1 MTYCI
6 NAYKSLRYT
15 NSGDAMLC
23 CKSENW
29 LDDSNGDQT
38 NIQRQSFKEAL
49 NGKIATEIR
58 TALDNGVRHENCKK
72 CWEEEDAG
80 LDSKR
85 ILDNNRARD
94 YWGEEF
100 LTDKIIEPVI
110 VELNLGTEC
119 NLKCRICGPWSS
131 SQWVKEHFNIFHHD
145 KSKEGF
151 KEYMKGIKYYQGD
164 WKESSPVW
172 ENIEEGMSTLK
183 QVDFYGGEPFMVKKN
198 WKLLQNGI
206 NSGIAKEQILH
217 FNTNGTFFVPEH
229 IEILKH
235 YKKVLISL
243 SIDDIGDRFE
253 YERSGGIWS
262 EVSENIKKFHV
273 LASESD
279 TIDATVCITVNN
291 LNVYYIPEVCEYFDN
306 LGIHYYINFLHGP
319 AYYNIRN
326 IRESV
331 KDKIRHKYL
340 NTVTDRES
348 TKENFEKI
356 LSFMSGHISTKTTWD
371 EFLKYTSDKDKYRDE
386 NFSQTFSEWSQIIN
400 ESN

>member
-1 MTYCI
+1 MI
-6 NAYKSLRYT
+6 VV
-15 NSGDAMLC
+15 
-23 CKSENW
+23 ENW
-29 LDDSNGDQT
+29 LDDSNGVQT

-131 SQWVKEHFNIFHHD
+131 SQWVKEHFDIFHHD

-229 IEILKH
+229 IEILKQ

-262 EVSENIKKFHV
+262 EVSENIKKFHS
-273 LASESD
+273 LASESE
-279 TIDATVCITVNN
+279 TIDASVCITVNN

-306 LGIHYYINFLHGP
+306 IGIHYYINFLHGP

-348 TKENFEKI
+348 TKENLYKI
-356 LSFMSGHISTKTTWD
+356 LSFMSGHISTKTNWD
-371 EFLKYTSDKDKYRDE
+371 EFLKYTSDKDHYRNE
-386 NFSQTFSEWSQIIN
+386 NFSQTFSEWSKIIN
-400 ESN
+400 ENN

>member
-29 LDDSNGDQT
+29 LDDSNGVQT

-131 SQWVKEHFNIFHHD
+131 SQWVKEHFDIFHHD

-151 KEYMKGIKYYQGD
+151 KEYMKGIKYYQGQIGGHHD
-164 WKESSPVW
+164 L
-172 ENIEEGMSTLK
+172 IMGST
-183 QVDFYGGEPFMVKKN
+183 
-198 WKLLQNGI
+198 
-206 NSGIAKEQILH
+206 AC
-217 FNTNGTFFVPEH
+217 FF
-229 IEILKH
+229 
-235 YKKVLISL
+235 
-243 SIDDIGDRFE
+243 G
-253 YERSGGIWS
+253 
-262 EVSENIKKFHV
+262 
-273 LASESD
+273 
-279 TIDATVCITVNN
+279 
-291 LNVYYIPEVCEYFDN
+291 
-306 LGIHYYINFLHGP
+306 
-319 AYYNIRN
+319 
-326 IRESV
+326 
-331 KDKIRHKYL
+331 
-340 NTVTDRES
+340 
-348 TKENFEKI
+348 
-356 LSFMSGHISTKTTWD
+356 
-371 EFLKYTSDKDKYRDE
+371 YR
-386 NFSQTFSEWSQIIN
+386 
-400 ESN
+400 